1 MLFRSSLKL
10 DDLHIGEHDGKNYI
24 TVWGKGTKLR
34 NIYLLP
40 EVVKIIRQYVHMFHG
55 DTPNK
60 DEYLFYSNYNGNR
73 HKLSPEAINKRL
85 KIYARLAHATC
96 SEMPE
101 NIHCHNLRSAR
112 ATHWLEEDLNVLM
125 IQKLL
130 GHENIST
137 TTKSYVAVSNAQ
149 KAKALATLEDDVA
162 KNIAKKWKK
171 VKKSDSLAEILGL
184 K

>member
-1 MLFRSSLKL
+1 
-10 DDLHIGEHDGKNYI
+10 
-24 TVWGKGTKLR
+24 
-34 NIYLLP
+34 
-40 EVVKIIRQYVHMFHG
+40 
-55 DTPNK
+55 
-60 DEYLFYSNYNGNR
+60 
-73 HKLSPEAINKRL
+73 
-85 KIYARLAHATC
+85 
-96 SEMPE
+96 
-101 NIHCHNLRSAR
+101 
-112 ATHWLEEDLNVLM
+112 M

>member
-1 MLFRSSLKL
+1 MFQLFQRPTCPLLRDSS
-10 DDLHIGEHDGKNYI
+10 D
-24 TVWGKGTKLR
+24 
-34 NIYLLP
+34 
-40 EVVKIIRQYVHMFHG
+40 
-55 DTPNK
+55 
-60 DEYLFYSNYNGNR
+60 
-73 HKLSPEAINKRL
+73 
-85 KIYARLAHATC
+85 
-96 SEMPE
+96 
-101 NIHCHNLRSAR
+101 
-112 ATHWLEEDLNVLM
+112 VLM

>member
-1 MLFRSSLKL
+1 M
-10 DDLHIGEHDGKNYI
+10 
-24 TVWGKGTKLR
+24 
-34 NIYLLP
+34 
-40 EVVKIIRQYVHMFHG
+40 
-55 DTPNK
+55 
-60 DEYLFYSNYNGNR
+60 
-73 HKLSPEAINKRL
+73 